1 MQIVG
6 EYSGTQ
12 SICWPIQD
20 MDCPH
25 CASEAMSALNRLEH
39 INTSLVSATD
49 GTVTVSV
56 DFEKGNLSEASAVLR
71 SLGNP
76 PNVPF
81 MQISGVN
88 SSAIAARHSVP
99 VKALPRIFRRQPGIL
114 ECEVDRD
121 GNIKIQTVPNLVNE
135 MQIAMDESLKNVIG
149 SDFKPIQEKINTVT
163 PGQWRMIGSRNCIS
177 NVYYFNCNRIAD
189 HR

>member
-1 MQIVG
+1 MQGDAEEFLSLEDLTSPIPEVKQRKARKPLSKTLKPLFDSIIPEETDSLDMQVLA
-6 EYSGTQ
+6 EYSGKQ
-12 SICWPIQD
+12 SISWPIQD

-25 CASEAMSALNRLEH
+25 CAAEAMSALNRLGH
-39 INTSLVSATD
+39 VNTSLVSATD
-49 GTVTVSV
+49 GTVTVDL

-81 MQISGVN
+81 MQISGVK

-114 ECEVDRD
+114 ECEIDID
-121 GNIKIQTVPNLVNE
+121 IK
-135 MQIAMDESLKNVIG
+135 K
-149 SDFKPIQEKINTVT
+149 KIKK
-163 PGQWRMIGSRNCIS
+163 
-177 NVYYFNCNRIAD
+177 
-189 HR
+189 